1 MSQFIIAIDQGT
13 TNTKALLVDSSGQP
27 VFRAS
32 CPIRLYTPSSGRIEQ
47 DLLEIW
53 RSAVEM
59 IDRCIAQ
66 VGSSSIAGVAITN
79 QRETAAAWHR
89 KDGSPVTNAISWQC
103 RRSNE
108 ICSDLAQH
116 TELIQEMTGLPLDPL
131 MSATKWAWLLQR
143 DPILRDKA
151 SAGEIC
157 FGTIDSWLIYKLTGG
172 TVHATDHSNA
182 SRTALLNLRSL
193 DWDTALLSLFQIPT
207 AALPRLLSSSGIV
220 GTVTSIPALAGVPSV
235 SSIGDSHAAFAG
247 HGSFSL
253 GTVKATYGTGS
264 SLMTLTSLLPA
275 PSSQLARTIAWTING
290 TPQYAYEGNITMTG
304 SAIQWLGDFLGL
316 PDPISDTIALAS
328 SVLDTEGVY
337 FVPAMAGLGAPYW
350 SSSARGTITG
360 LNRSSTRAHLARAA
374 VDSIAF
380 QIADVFHSM
389 RTVSDT
395 PLTALRTDGGATRS
409 DSLMQVQADV
419 IQVPVYRSHCED
431 LSALGAAWLGG
442 HALRWWPTISELEGL
457 RQPVSNFQPKE
468 FDSTQYEGW
477 KLAVARTRLEEINA

>member
-1 MSQFIIAIDQGT
+1 MSRFIIAIDQGT

-32 CPIRLYTPSSGRIEQ
+32 CPVKLYTPSSGRIEQ

-53 RSAVEM
+53 QSVIEM
-59 IDRCIAQ
+59 IDQCVAQ
-66 VGSSSIAGVAITN
+66 VGPSSIAGIAITN
-79 QRETAAAWHR
+79 QRETAAAWYR
-89 KDGSPVTNAISWQC
+89 KDGSPVANAISWQC

-108 ICSDLAQH
+108 VCSDLAQH
-116 TELIQEMTGLPLDPL
+116 TELIQELTGLPLDPL

-143 DPILRDKA
+143 DPTLLDKA
-151 SAGEIC
+151 SSGEIC
-157 FGTIDSWLIYKLTGG
+157 FGTIDSWLIFKLTGG

-193 DWDTALLSLFQIPT
+193 DWDNTLLSLFQIP
-207 AALPRLLSSSGIV
+207 AIALPTLLSSSGIV
-220 GTVTSIPALAGVPSV
+220 GTITSVLTLAGVPIV

-264 SLMTLTSLLPA
+264 SLMTLTSSLPTPA
-275 PSSQLARTIAWTING
+275 SQLARTVAWTIDG

-304 SAIQWLGDFLGL
+304 SAIQWIGDFLGL
-316 PDPISDTIALAS
+316 PDPISDTISLAS
-328 SVLDTEGVY
+328 SVSDTDGVY

-350 SSSARGTITG
+350 NSSARGTITG

-389 RTVSDT
+389 RAFSET
-395 PLTALRTDGGATRS
+395 PLTTLRTDGGATRN
-409 DSLMQVQADV
+409 DSLMQAQADV

-442 HALRWWPTISELEGL
+442 YALRWWPTISDLEGL
-457 RQPVSNFQPKE
+457 RQPVSKFQPQK

-477 KLAVARTRLEEINA
+477 KLAVARTRFEETNV